1 MTEIILYFSGGL
13 LLVLV
18 EVFVPSGGVLG
29 LVAALSIVWALVLA
43 FMASFSTGFALL
55 TATAILVPVLVTY
68 GMRLFPKTPMGR
80 KLTARGFSFEDGR
93 AVDRR
98 DTDLQS
104 HTGVVESDLR
114 PAGMARIDGRR
125 VDVVS
130 RGEPIEAGAAVV
142 VVEVSGNRV
151 VVARA
156 PVDGAADG
164 AAEALAESRAGSPEG
179 APAQPAPPDA
189 TP

>member
-1 MTEIILYFSGGL
+1 MTQIILLFSGGL
-13 LLVLV
+13 LLILV

-29 LVAALSIVWALVLA
+29 LLAALALIASMALA
-43 FMASFSTGFALL
+43 FMEDFTLGFSLL
-55 TATAILVPVLVTY
+55 AATAVLVPVIVTY
-68 GMRLFPKTPMGR
+68 GLRAFPKTPFGR

-98 DTDLQS
+98 DSGLIS
-104 HTGVVESDLR
+104 KAGVVESDLR

-130 RGEPIEAGAAVV
+130 RGEPIEKGAPIL

-151 VVARA
+151 VVAR
-156 PVDGAADG
+156 D
-164 AAEALAESRAGSPEG
+164 
-179 APAQPAPPDA
+179 PAHSNS
-189 TP
+189 